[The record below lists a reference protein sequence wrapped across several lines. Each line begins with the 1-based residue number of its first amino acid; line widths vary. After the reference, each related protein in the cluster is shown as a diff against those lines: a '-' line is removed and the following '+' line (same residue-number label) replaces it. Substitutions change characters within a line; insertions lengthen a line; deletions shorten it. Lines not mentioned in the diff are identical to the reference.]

1 ALIFYL
7 LADKKQD
14 ISYSVSNEEIIAS
27 PTSASPDLSFIWKGN
42 RINKELKRFKVAVW
56 NSGNTYIDRN
66 MLSTTE
72 KLRIKIEG
80 SDSEILELNIS
91 STSRPSLHIRAEL
104 NHEEQAVTLSIDGDD
119 GLEQGDGFVVS
130 MIYTGSPKP
139 KATLEGRIKGINKE
153 FTYTNWSEIN
163 NGIAKNKKW
172 AIAIALF
179 FLLNATTLLITSTQ
193 KLLNKPKLKLFFYD
207 TAGILIGIGL
217 FYSSIALLA
226 MLFTSVYYNL
236 KWVT

>member
-1 ALIFYL
+1 
-7 LADKKQD
+7 
-14 ISYSVSNEEIIAS
+14 
-27 PTSASPDLSFIWKGN
+27 
-42 RINKELKRFKVAVW
+42 
-56 NSGNTYIDRN
+56 
-66 MLSTTE
+66 
-72 KLRIKIEG
+72 
-80 SDSEILELNIS
+80 
-91 STSRPSLHIRAEL
+91 
-104 NHEEQAVTLSIDGDD
+104 
-119 GLEQGDGFVVS
+119 FVVS